1 MRYHL
6 EENKFRASAAKG
18 ERAATVARD
27 EKSGY
32 NRFLLLVAGLG
43 GLLYG
48 VDVGIIA
55 GALPYLEATSRL
67 NAGQL
72 SIVVAAVLLG
82 SVISTL
88 FAGALAD
95 WMGRKP
101 LMLLSGVLFVC
112 SIPIIA
118 LSHGY
123 ESLVLGR
130 LLQGISAGL
139 IGVVVPLYLAE
150 CLAAT
155 NRGKGTGIFQWLL
168 TLGIVTAAVVGM
180 FFSFRVE
187 EVARLGDPARLFAFK
202 DTAWRSIFWVSLPP
216 GILFAIGSLMVS
228 ESPRWL
234 FRRGKRDAAYA
245 ALLRSR
251 TNQQADVELAE
262 MEQTAAAE
270 KAKTS
275 TGAKVVGVKIK
286 ESLLRRKYVIPFV
299 LACVILACNQAT
311 GVNSIIGYNT
321 NILLQ
326 SGLTDLQAHW
336 GYVIFTIVNFLMT
349 IGGVLLVDRKGRKFL
364 LSVGSAGIIVSLIC
378 TGMLFRR
385 TERLRVDS
393 REAVQSMVD
402 AGQKITLLYDA
413 KAAAA
418 LLAAEGD
425 AGKAIGSR
433 PTSLVVIYSYGD
445 FRAATKVARSD
456 DKSAKPIEITRES
469 CVPANKVVAFFSN
482 PFSNLDASRQAPL
495 RIDNAPITPVATTHN
510 GWLVA
515 ISLFVFMAFFAIGPG
530 VCVWLALSELMPTR
544 IRSNGM
550 SIALLI
556 NQAVSTTIAAMFL
569 PTVGKHG
576 YAAMFFGFAACTV
589 IYFITAAVFLPE
601 TKGKTLEEIEAHF
614 EGAAGKSALA
624 KT

>member
-1 MRYHL
+1 MPQ
-6 EENKFRASAAKG
+6 N
-18 ERAATVARD
+18 
-27 EKSGY
+27 EKAGY

-55 GALPYLEATSRL
+55 GAFPYLEATSGL

-88 FAGALAD
+88 FAGTLAD
-95 WMGRKP
+95 WMGRKL
-101 LMLLSGVLFVC
+101 LMTLSGVLFVI
-112 SIPIIA
+112 SIPVIA

-123 ESLVLGR
+123 EPLVLGR

-180 FFSFRVE
+180 FFSIRVE
-187 EVARLGDPARLFAFK
+187 EVAKLGDPARLFAFK

-216 GILFAIGSLMVS
+216 GILFVIGSLMVA

-251 TNQQADVELAE
+251 TTQQADLELAE
-262 MEQTAAAE
+262 MEQAAAAE
-270 KAKTS
+270 KAQTS
-275 TGAKVVGVKIK
+275 TGTKVK

-311 GVNSIIGYNT
+311 GVNSIIGYNA

-326 SGLTDLQAHW
+326 SGLSDVQAHW
-336 GYVIFTIVNFLMT
+336 GYVLFTIVNFLMT
-349 IGGVLLVDRKGRKFL
+349 IGGIVLVDRKGRKFL
-364 LSVGSAGIIVSLIC
+364 LSLGSAGIIVSLLC
-378 TGMLFRR
+378 TGILFRR
-385 TERLRVDS
+385 TEILRVDS
-393 REAVQSMVD
+393 RTAVQSMVNAD
-402 AGQKITLLYDA
+402 QKVVIRYDEKTA
-413 KAAAA
+413 NT
-418 LLAAEGD
+418 LLAASVNAD
-425 AGKAIGSR
+425 TGKAIAIRNR
-433 PTSLVVIYSYGD
+433 PTSLIIIYSCGD
-445 FRAATKVARSD
+445 FRAATKVVRSD
-456 DKSAKPIEITRES
+456 DLAAKPIEITRES
-469 CVPANKVVAFFSN
+469 CLPANKVVAFFSN
-482 PFSNLDASRQAPL
+482 PFSNLDASRDAPL
-495 RIDNAPITPVATTHN
+495 RIDNALISPVPSTHN
-510 GWLVA
+510 GWTVA
-515 ISLFVFMAFFAIGPG
+515 VTLFVFMAFFAIGPG

-556 NQAVSTTIAAMFL
+556 NQAVSTGIAATFL
-569 PTVGKHG
+569 PTVGKYG
-576 YAAMFFGFAACTV
+576 YSTMFFAFAACTV
-589 IYFITAAVFLPE
+589 IYFLTAAFFLPE

-614 EGAAGKSALA
+614 EGTPKKPGLA
-624 KT
+624 TA

>member
-1 MRYHL
+1 MAQT
-6 EENKFRASAAKG
+6 EKAS
-18 ERAATVARD
+18 
-27 EKSGY
+27 Y

-55 GALPYLEATSRL
+55 GALPYLEATSGL

-72 SIVVAAVLLG
+72 STVVAAVLLG

-95 WMGRKP
+95 WMGRKL
-101 LMLLSGVLFVC
+101 LMTLSGVLFVA
-112 SIPIIA
+112 SIPVIA

-123 ESLVLGR
+123 EPLIIGR
-130 LLQGISAGL
+130 LLQGVSAGL

-150 CLAAT
+150 CLAASS
-155 NRGKGTGIFQWLL
+155 RGKGTGIFQWLL
-168 TLGIVTAAVVGM
+168 TLGITAAAMVGM
-180 FFSFRVE
+180 YFSFRVD
-187 EVARLGDPARLFAFK
+187 EVAKLGDAARLIAFK

-216 GILFAIGSLMVS
+216 GILFVIGSVLVA

-251 TNQQADVELAE
+251 TTGQADLELAE
-262 MEQTAAAE
+262 MEQASAAE
-270 KAKTS
+270 KAQSS
-275 TGAKVVGVKIK
+275 TGTKVK

-311 GVNSIIGYNT
+311 GINSIIGYNT

-326 SGLTDLQAHW
+326 SGLSDVQAHW
-336 GYVIFTIVNFLMT
+336 GYVLFTIVNFLVT

-364 LSVGSAGIIVSLIC
+364 LSVGTAGIILSLVC
-378 TGMLFRR
+378 TGLLFRQ

-393 REAVQSMVD
+393 RGAVQSMVSAD
-402 AGQKITLLYDA
+402 QKVTLTYDQKLAETLL
-413 KAAAA
+413 KAA
-418 LLAAEGD
+418 GD
-425 AGKAIGSR
+425 ASQQISSR

-445 FRAATKVARSD
+445 FRAATKAARSD
-456 DKSAKPIEITRES
+456 DTAAVPIEITRES

-482 PFSNLDASRQAPL
+482 PFGDLDAARQAPL
-495 RIDNAPITPVATTHN
+495 RIDNALITPLPSESS
-510 GWLVA
+510 GWKVA
-515 ISLFVFMAFFAIGPG
+515 ITLFVFMAFFAVGPG

-556 NQAVSTTIAAMFL
+556 NQAVSTGIAAIFL
-569 PTVGKHG
+569 PTVGKYG
-576 YAAMFFGFAACTV
+576 YSTMFWGFAACTV
-589 IYFITAAVFLPE
+589 VYFITAAVFLPE

-614 EGAAGKSALA
+614 EGAGKSATA
-624 KT
+624 QAIGS

>member
-1 MRYHL
+1 MPR
-6 EENKFRASAAKG
+6 N
-18 ERAATVARD
+18 
-27 EKSGY
+27 EKVGY

-55 GALPYLEATSRL
+55 SALPYLDATSKL
-67 NAGQL
+67 NGNQL
-72 SIVVAAVLLG
+72 SNVVAAVLLG

-95 WMGRKP
+95 WIGRKP
-101 LMLLSGVLFVC
+101 LMIVSGLLFVA

-118 LSHGY
+118 LSRGY

-150 CLAAT
+150 CLAAAS
-155 NRGKGTGIFQWLL
+155 RGKGTGIFQWLL

-180 FFSFRVE
+180 YFSFRVE
-187 EVARLGDPARLFAFK
+187 EVAKLGDPARLFAFK

-216 GILFAIGSLMVS
+216 GILFVIGSFMVS

-234 FRRGKRDAAYA
+234 FRRGKTDAAYA

-251 TNQQADVELAE
+251 TDEQANIELAE
-262 MEQTAAAE
+262 MKQTAAAE
-270 KAKTS
+270 KTKTG
-275 TGAKVVGVKIK
+275 TQIPGTKIK

-299 LACVILACNQAT
+299 LACLILACNQAT

-326 SGLTDLQAHW
+326 AGLSDVQAHW
-336 GYVIFTIVNFLMT
+336 GYVLFTIVNFLMT

-378 TGMLFRR
+378 TGLLFRR
-385 TERLRVDS
+385 TEKLRVDS
-393 REAVQSMVD
+393 RDAVQSIVNGEVNNEVN
-402 AGQKITLLYDA
+402 AEVNAEANGEANAKANANQKVTLLYDEKTA
-413 KAAAA
+413 NT
-418 LLAAEGD
+418 LLAASGD
-425 AGKAIGSR
+425 AGKTIAIGNR
-433 PTSLVVIYSYGD
+433 PTSLVIIYSYGD

-456 DKSAKPIEITRES
+456 DTSATPIEITRAS
-469 CVPANKVVAFFSN
+469 CVPANRVVAFFSN
-482 PFSNLDASRQAPL
+482 PFSNLEAARTAPL
-495 RIDNAPITPVATTHN
+495 KIDDALITPVPSTDN

-515 ISLFVFMAFFAIGPG
+515 VSLFVFMAFFAIGPG

-556 NQAVSTTIAAMFL
+556 NQAVSTTIAAVFL

-576 YAAMFFGFAACTV
+576 YATMFFAFAGCTV

-614 EGAAGKSALA
+614 EGAAP
-624 KT
+624 